1 MKSSTQTL
9 LSLNR
14 QNNINNE
21 LRKKKKEILDI
32 VYTELRKIDQ
42 LNKQISKKLENK
54 YYYYKKV
61 QKFDKT
67 YQELDTHIDDLILE
81 KQNLEDD
88 LSDFLKNNK
97 DYTNYV
103 TNNIKRIRPNSEP
116 LSYGTPESFGGGK
129 KIRRVKKRLPDGNT
143 YITYEYEDSNSPS
156 IVKWFPRTP
165 NSPQLVNS
173 THNIDTGFNNEHA
186 FDYQSPLQSHTK
198 PIIPIIPEK
207 RKSLINTIRKKI
219 FGKTKGGKK
228 IKQKKTRKKI

>member
-1 MKSSTQTL
+1 MKSSTPTL

-32 VYTELRKIDQ
+32 VYTELRKIDK
-42 LNKQISKKLENK
+42 LDKQISKKLENK
-54 YYYYKKV
+54 YHYYKKV

-103 TNNIKRIRPNSEP
+103 TNNINRIRPNSEP

-129 KIRRVKKRLPDGNT
+129 QIHRVKKEN
-143 YITYEYEDSNSPS
+143 
-156 IVKWFPRTP
+156 
-165 NSPQLVNS
+165 
-173 THNIDTGFNNEHA
+173 H
-186 FDYQSPLQSHTK
+186 
-198 PIIPIIPEK
+198 
-207 RKSLINTIRKKI
+207 
-219 FGKTKGGKK
+219 
-228 IKQKKTRKKI
+228 